1 MLGPLPLS
9 WTAGRS
15 MSRESFGLAESSH
28 INEHCKREVV
38 DLIAVACAVPRSFAA
53 LPVRPMHVYTSGTS
67 ASRQRRCLQ
76 GTLKLSKGP
85 HGSETP

>member
-1 MLGPLPLS
+1 
-9 WTAGRS
+9 

-53 LPVRPMHVYTSGTS
+53 LPVRPMHVIH
-67 ASRQRRCLQ
+67 QRDERIAAKAL
-76 GTLKLSKGP
+76 P
-85 HGSETP
+85 ARDP